1 MWLVLAAMFGAASGI
16 MSAFLEAGETF
27 IVPALT
33 ILACGLSLVIYNDLL
48 RRVLHF
54 VGVMLCWTCVMHN
67 FGGVF
72 GGWPVVSKVF
82 FHAVVMI
89 AQGFDIF

>member
-16 MSAFLEAGETF
+16 MSAFLKVRETF

-72 GGWPVVSKVF
+72 GSWPVVSNVF
-82 FHAVVMI
+82 FPCCGDDSSRI
-89 AQGFDIF
+89 